1 MSRTDQFR
9 NDWLDHLLDGLL
21 RASRPIR
28 RWQAVALSLA
38 LLVGVATLDSLLGS
52 RIQSDILYSF
62 PVVIAAWSASRV
74 DGVLMA
80 VLASLLI
87 AALDSPGSGAQT
99 AIVSI
104 VMFATRVSAL
114 CIIALTVSK
123 LRGVTEEAERL
134 ADLDPLTGLLNRR
147 SIETRLSLE
156 LARST
161 RQTSPLSVIY
171 IDVDDF
177 KSFNDRFGH
186 GAGDEILRSV
196 AQCVTESLRNTDV
209 VARLGGDEFVVVLPD
224 TDSAGARRVGTEL
237 LEGLA
242 RSTSAR
248 GARVSAG
255 AVTFNVPAASA
266 ESAISQAD
274 NAMYAAKRKG
284 KNCLVCESAPVLREA
299 TGEAD

>member
-38 LLVGVATLDSLLGS
+38 LLAGVATLDSLLGS

-87 AALDSPGSGAQT
+87 AALDSPGSPAQS
-99 AIVSI
+99 AIVSV

-114 CIIALTVSK
+114 SIIALTVSK
-123 LRGVTEEAERL
+123 LRAVTEEAERL

-147 SIETRLSLE
+147 SIEARLSLE

-161 RQTSPLSVIY
+161 RQSSPLSVIY

-196 AQCVTESLRNTDV
+196 ADCVTESLRNTDV

-237 LEGLA
+237 LEGLTQSA
-242 RSTSAR
+242 SAR

-266 ESAISQAD
+266 ESAIAQAD
-274 NAMYAAKRKG
+274 NAMYAAKRRG

-299 TGEAD
+299 TDEAD